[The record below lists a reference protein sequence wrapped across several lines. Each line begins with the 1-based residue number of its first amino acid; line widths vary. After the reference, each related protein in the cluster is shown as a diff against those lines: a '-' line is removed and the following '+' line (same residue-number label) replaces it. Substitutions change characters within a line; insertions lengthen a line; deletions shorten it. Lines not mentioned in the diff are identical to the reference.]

1 MNFVNGFFGAVFV
14 WLISGICAILL
25 KRLSENLF
33 QKIKLEKFK
42 GSLLPNL
49 ITNIVVWIPII
60 VAVKIE
66 WSDQYAIIAGFTVVC
81 GFLFGVFPLDLK
93 VRAGVFIIFILIGG
107 AILDAS
113 GLESDLGGKTEFII
127 IASAMALGY
136 VVGDF
141 TKKSRSIKE

>member
-14 WLISGICAILL
+14 WLISGICAIVLE
-25 KRLSENLF
+25 RLSKNLF
-33 QKIKLEKFK
+33 HKTKLERSK
-42 GSLLPNL
+42 GSLLL
-49 ITNIVVWIPII
+49 SFITNILVWIPII

-66 WSDQYAIIAGFTVVC
+66 WSDQYAIIAGFTVLL
-81 GFLFGVFPLDLK
+81 GFILGIFSHDLK
-93 VRAGVFIIFILIGG
+93 VRSGVFIIIVLLGG

-113 GLESDLGGKTEFII
+113 GLESDLEGKTEFII
-127 IASAMALGY
+127 IASAVALGY